1 MIQVYADG
9 GLVYDSRL
17 DDLRLLGLSIT
28 TGLNKAGTA
37 TIVLPPE
44 HPAYNDFTSYRTEVT
59 IYRDDALLFR
69 GRAFNPADNFY
80 KQRTITCEGERCF
93 LRDAVMRPYVY
104 QADPAT
110 IFTDVIGQYNAQVEA
125 FKQFVVGT
133 ITVTDPNDYI
143 RFESSTAEQIAD
155 TADKLQERCGGYILF
170 DTNTDGQRVIHWLAD
185 LPYRSS
191 QVIEF
196 GENLLDFTRSDGSDD
211 LATVIIPYGA
221 EDENGNRLTIE
232 SVNDGLDFI
241 KDDDAVALRGWI
253 AKPVYWDDVTEPANL
268 LTKAQQHLAKS
279 KNVITTLALSA
290 LDLSLFDKSLDS
302 FLVGDTIRVRSAP
315 HHVDDDFQLAEKT
328 EDLLNPAGGSI
339 SLGKEQASL
348 TGSDA
353 AGDKKNASALHRV
366 EHNIRANYTL
376 GIAAAVQETKET
388 LTSLIE
394 QTSEAI
400 KLEVSETYAT
410 NGEVESLVST
420 KLEQTKEAFE
430 FSFTELQRIVDENDQ
445 ATRDEFAE
453 VYKYIRF
460 EDGNIILGESGNELT
475 LKIENDRIAFLDAG
489 AEVAYFSNKQLYVT
503 DAHFLNSLRLGKFA
517 WIPRD
522 NGNLSLVKVGD

>member
-17 DDLRLLGLSIT
+17 EDLRLLGLTVT
-28 TGLNKAGTA
+28 TGVNKAGA
-37 TIVLPPE
+37 ASIVMPPG
-44 HPAYNDFTSYRTEVT
+44 HPAYNSFISRKTEVT
-59 IYRDDALLFR
+59 IYRDGLLRFR
-69 GRAFNPADNFY
+69 GRAFAPADNFY
-80 KQRTITCEGERCF
+80 NQRTITCEGERCF

-104 QADPAT
+104 QDDPAA
-110 IFTDVIGQYNAQVEA
+110 IFTDALGVYNAQVEA

-143 RFESSTAEQIAD
+143 RLESKSAEQVGD
-155 TADKLQERCGGYILF
+155 TVDKLVERCGGYIIF
-170 DTNTDGQRVIHWLAD
+170 TTNADGQRVINWLAE

-196 GENLLDFTRSDGSDD
+196 GENLLDFARSDGNDD

-241 KDDDAVALRGWI
+241 KDDEAVALRGWI
-253 AKPVYWDDVTEPANL
+253 AKPVYWDDVTEAANL
-268 LTKAQQHLAKS
+268 LTKAQQYLATS
-279 KNVITTLALSA
+279 KNIITSLELSA
-290 LDLSLFDKSLDS
+290 VDLSYFDKSLDS
-302 FLVGDTIRVRSAP
+302 FQEGDTIRVASKP
-315 HHVDDDFQLAEKT
+315 HGVDEDFQLTEKT
-328 EDLLNPAGGSI
+328 EDLLKPDGGKI
-339 SLGKEQASL
+339 SLGKERVTL

-353 AGDKKNASALHRV
+353 AGDKKSTNDLHRV

-376 GIAAAVQETKET
+376 GIAAAAEETKQT
-388 LTSLIE
+388 LISLIQ

-400 KLEVSETYAT
+400 RLEVSETYAT

-420 KLEQTKEAFE
+420 SMTQLSDSFN
-430 FSFTELQRIVDENDQ
+430 FLFTELQQVVEAND
-445 ATRDEFAE
+445 ASTRAEFSE

-489 AEVAYFSNKQLYVT
+489 AEMAYFSNKQLYVT
-503 DAHFLNSLRLGKFA
+503 DAHFLNSLRIGSFA

-522 NGNLSLVKVGD
+522 NGNLSLVKVGE